1 MFSIIL
7 FYMLVWFLRFTESP
21 VITGDVS
28 VIVEFTS
35 DIILSVFDISFI
47 RIFGHF
53 CRKHLLNSS
62 SLSEPGHF
70 FPPFSGSGS
79 LHSL

>member
-28 VIVEFTS
+28 VFVEFTS

-47 RIFGHF
+47 RI
-53 CRKHLLNSS
+53 SS
-62 SLSEPGHF
+62 IKKVYII
-70 FPPFSGSGS
+70 
-79 LHSL
+79 